1 MVVFWCTL
9 LGFMFHLAE
18 ILADQPR
25 NDVYQDTG
33 REEFGWAL
41 IGHDY
46 KSSTAEGFGRC
57 FFDCSLDE
65 KCQSTKFLWNTKE
78 CKLKKETK
86 KSRPMDMEQNP
97 AATYMENPYRGIFI
111 LHRLRGNQ

>member
-1 MVVFWCTL
+1 
-9 LGFMFHLAE
+9 MFHLAE

-25 NDVYQDTG
+25 NDVCQDTG

-46 KSSTAEGFGRC
+46 KSSTAESFGRC

-65 KCQSTKFLWNTKE
+65 KLPRYFYSTLFKGKQIDCISLNGLDKVYCGALIANFYQFNYL
-78 CKLKKETK
+78 CLCY
-86 KSRPMDMEQNP
+86 QNVP
-97 AATYMENPYRGIFI
+97 FYC
-111 LHRLRGNQ
+111 